1 MFKKLIEKHQKR
13 KARKIYE
20 IRVARYYRGLEI
32 LKQLK
37 AIKKDLLKDL

>member
-1 MFKKLIEKHQKR
+1 MIKKLIETHQRR

-20 IRVARYYRGLEI
+20 IRVERYYKGLEI

-37 AIKKDLLKDL
+37 AIKQDLLKD